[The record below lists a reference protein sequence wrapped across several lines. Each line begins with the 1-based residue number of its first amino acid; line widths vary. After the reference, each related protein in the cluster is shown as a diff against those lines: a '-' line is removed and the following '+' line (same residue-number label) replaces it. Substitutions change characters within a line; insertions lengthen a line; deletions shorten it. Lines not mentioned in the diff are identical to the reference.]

1 MSVFAR
7 IEIPFVFLRSESSE
21 SEFRKIDV
29 GFCQKSYH
37 RDNGQ
42 VLCYQSAHQCRGLH
56 SKRVS
61 GNDQKSC
68 TFLGNFPGTVV
79 LADQGFRVFEF
90 GRLGL

>member
-37 RDNGQ
+37 KCCAIK
-42 VLCYQSAHQCRGLH
+42 VLTSVGVEQLS
-56 SKRVS
+56 
-61 GNDQKSC
+61 
-68 TFLGNFPGTVV
+68 
-79 LADQGFRVFEF
+79 
-90 GRLGL
+90 

>member
-37 RDNGQ
+37 KCCAIK
-42 VLCYQSAHQCRGLH
+42 VLTSVGVEQLSWG
-56 SKRVS
+56 
-61 GNDQKSC
+61 SC
-68 TFLGNFPGTVV
+68 
-79 LADQGFRVFEF
+79 A